1 MLQDDIKDTDY
12 NPDED
17 RIGEELSVSRAI
29 DTITTILRFVQ
40 LLCENHNYE
49 LQMILNTQVNA
60 DGRQKMR

>member
-40 LLCENHNYE
+40 LLCENHN
-49 LQMILNTQVNA
+49 L
-60 DGRQKMR
+60 